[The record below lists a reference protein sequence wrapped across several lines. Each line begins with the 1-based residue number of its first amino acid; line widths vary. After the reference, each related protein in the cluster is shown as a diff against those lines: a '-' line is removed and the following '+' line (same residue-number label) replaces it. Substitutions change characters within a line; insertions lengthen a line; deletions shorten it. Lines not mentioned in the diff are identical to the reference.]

1 MTSAHENSHGNGA
14 GLPRVPSI
22 PLSDDASASGDQ
34 SIGGLVKDATTHLS
48 TLIRGELELAK
59 AEVAGEVKKGLTGSI
74 SLIVALAVLLLS
86 IPFLFVA
93 FALGLNDL
101 VDWEDHPWA
110 GFLITFVLFLVVVG
124 LLVLVGVRKI
134 KRIRAPQRTI
144 DSAKD
149 TIAALRRGDDDQ
161 YDELELRRS

>member
-1 MTSAHENSHGNGA
+1 VTSVHENSHGNGA

-22 PLSDDASASGDQ
+22 PLSDDASAPGDQ
-34 SIGGLVKDATTHLS
+34 SIGGLVKDATTHVS

-74 SLIVALAVLLLS
+74 SLIVALVVLLLS

-110 GFLITFVLFLVVVG
+110 GFLITFGLFIVVVG
-124 LLVLVGVRKI
+124 LLVLVGVRKF

-149 TIAALRRGDDDQ
+149 TLAALRRGDDRH
-161 YDELELRRS
+161 DELEPHRP